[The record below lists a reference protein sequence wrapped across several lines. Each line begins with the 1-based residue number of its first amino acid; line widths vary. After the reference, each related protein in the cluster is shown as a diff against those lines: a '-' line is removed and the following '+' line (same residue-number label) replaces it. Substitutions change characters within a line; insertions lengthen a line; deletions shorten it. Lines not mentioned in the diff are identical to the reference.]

1 MKVFNEEVSCCND
14 CPMIDRSSDRWSDP
28 KCNLSYGT
36 NVSDKNKTISKDCP
50 FDKPIT
56 KEIIEGFGFVNTKQY
71 SDELVFQKNISDY
84 EFYELSLQ
92 EDNRVIIEYWSQ
104 EKLVTKVLP
113 KETWGCFNIFAGEI
127 NNPEELGFILH
138 SIGVIK

>member
-1 MKVFNEEVSCCND
+1 MKVFNEEVNYCQD
-14 CPMIDRSSDRWSDP
+14 CPFLNHVGMDGEDSYCNKLHKDVMERSID
-28 KCNLSYGT
+28 
-36 NVSDKNKTISKDCP
+36 KDCP
-50 FDKPIT
+50 FNKPIT
-56 KEIIEGFGFVNTKQY
+56 KEVIEGFGFVNTKQY

-138 SIGVIK
+138 SIRVIK

>member
-1 MKVFNEEVSCCND
+1 MKVFNEKVEDCCL
-14 CPMIDRSSDRWSDP
+14 CPY
-28 KCNLSYGT
+28 LGSYSMNEEPYCKLDKKNIEDI
-36 NVSDKNKTISKDCP
+36 NVIPEHCP
-50 FDKPIT
+50 FNKPIT
-56 KEIIEGFGFVNTKQY
+56 KEVIEGFGFVNTKQY

-113 KETWGCFNIFAGEI
+113 KETWRCFNIFAGKI
-127 NNPEELGFILH
+127 NNPEELKFILTT
-138 SIGVIK
+138 IGVL